1 VADPDGS
8 SGAPNADREGTAGG
22 RARTGDGASDGTP
35 PAAAALDAHGLPY
48 RLIVHDRPVASL
60 AEAAAARGVEPA
72 DVIKTLVVR
81 RAADDYLF
89 VLVPG
94 DRVISWP
101 KLRTLLGVKRMT
113 MPDAAEAKAATG
125 YERGT
130 ITPFGATTAW
140 PVIADNRVAGRTIT
154 LGAGARN
161 VAVAVDADQ
170 TVRALGARLADI
182 TDPA

>member
-1 VADPDGS
+1 M
-8 SGAPNADREGTAGG
+8 TAG
-22 RARTGDGASDGTP
+22 DP
-35 PAAAALDAHGLPY
+35 PAAAALDAAGLAY
-48 RLIVHDRPVASL
+48 RLVVHDRPVHSL

-81 RAADDYLF
+81 RGADDYVF

-101 KLRTLLGVKRMT
+101 KLRTLLSVNRMT
-113 MPDAAEAKAATG
+113 MPDASEAKDATG

-130 ITPFGATTAW
+130 ITPFGSTHPW
-140 PVIADNRVAGRTIT
+140 PVIADERVAGRIIT

-161 VAVAVDADQ
+161 VAVAVEADAAVRVLDA
-170 TVRALGARLADI
+170 TVADV
-182 TDPA
+182 TDPE